1 MESAPPVEPMPPPD
15 TPLDRFEAFLQFWAR
30 LGLEARSP
38 GTVILVEG
46 ERDRASL
53 RRLGI
58 DGDIETL
65 HSGRTLADRIRE
77 LGDRHRRVIVLTDW
91 DRQGGRLARRLGEYA
106 PGGRP
111 TIDLGRRRELAS
123 LLRNEVVHVEGL
135 ATWARRYAETFHR
148 SLEEEFRAC
157 GWDTLVPTG

>member
-1 MESAPPVEPMPPPD
+1 MAPTD
-15 TPLDRFEAFLQFWAR
+15 TPIRRFEAFLQFWSR
-30 LGLEARSP
+30 LGLEARRP

-46 ERDRASL
+46 ERDRDSL

-58 DGDIETL
+58 DGEIQTL
-65 HSGRTLADRIRE
+65 HSGRTLADRIQE
-77 LGDRHRRVIVLTDW
+77 LGDRHGRVIVLTDW
-91 DRQGGRLARRLGEYA
+91 DRKGGRLARRLGEYG

-111 TIDLGRRRELAS
+111 KIDLLLRRELAA

-135 ATWARRYAETFHR
+135 ATWALRQAETFHR

-157 GWDTLVPTG
+157 GWETLVPTG